1 MIHVSEILS
10 DIALIK
16 PNKMLNLSPLL
27 LLYHSFP
34 LFLPIGMTLYIIEN
48 QYSFNVPSV
57 NDPLTVAVARK
68 AALNFISQ
76 NQILIG
82 SSLTQ

>member
-1 MIHVSEILS
+1 MHALFAKITSNLPQFTTDFYPT
-10 DIALIK
+10 DIWV
-16 PNKMLNLSPLL
+16 NRTLN
-27 LLYHSFP
+27 
-34 LFLPIGMTLYIIEN
+34 IISN